1 MQSLHP
7 IRSCDQNIV
16 LMVGTNPTCVR
27 PYRYLAFQ
35 KYILEGLMSE
45 MLEKVIISP
54 SSSQRSYPV
63 MLVRKK
69 KTVIGIYV

>member
-1 MQSLHP
+1 
-7 IRSCDQNIV
+7 
-16 LMVGTNPTCVR
+16 
-27 PYRYLAFQ
+27 
-35 KYILEGLMSE
+35 MSE

-54 SSSQRSYPV
+54 SSSPRSYPV